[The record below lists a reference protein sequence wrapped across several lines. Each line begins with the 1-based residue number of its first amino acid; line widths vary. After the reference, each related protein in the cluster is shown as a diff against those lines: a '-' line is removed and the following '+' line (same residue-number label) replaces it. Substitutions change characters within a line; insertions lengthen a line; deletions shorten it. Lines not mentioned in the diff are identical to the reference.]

1 MNLRQNDDITA
12 TTREAIR
19 LVDQYE
25 SDEAYARRLHEEL
38 NGGVEAVT
46 PPARRSQPCSFAQ
59 VDNRID
65 APELQRHLSISPGV
79 DEMIADL
86 SEQTFSEQDD
96 DTETVSNIQ
105 IESTDTSDDDNS
117 SNDDGVEIDE
127 RLHQLFA
134 GLLNM
139 VIQGRNKGLTSSQ
152 IEQLP
157 TQKLREAF
165 KKYNC
170 PVCMDDLAQEDQV
183 RRLPCLHILHSDCID
198 PWLKDNNECPTC
210 KFDISSIFENNDTD

>member
-86 SEQTFSEQDD
+86 SEQTFSEQGFYFNEENLMLITILDD
-96 DTETVSNIQ
+96 DTETVSTIQ

-117 SNDDGVEIDE
+117 SNDDEVEIDE

-139 VIQGRNKGLTSSQ
+139 VIQG
-152 IEQLP
+152 
-157 TQKLREAF
+157 
-165 KKYNC
+165 
-170 PVCMDDLAQEDQV
+170 
-183 RRLPCLHILHSDCID
+183 
-198 PWLKDNNECPTC
+198 
-210 KFDISSIFENNDTD
+210 